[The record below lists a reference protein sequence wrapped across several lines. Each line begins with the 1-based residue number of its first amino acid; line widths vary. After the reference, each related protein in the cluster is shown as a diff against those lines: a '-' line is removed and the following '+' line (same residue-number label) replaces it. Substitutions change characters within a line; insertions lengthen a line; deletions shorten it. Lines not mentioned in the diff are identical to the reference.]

1 MSKEKDNRRNL
12 IADHEGEP
20 GIFGREGRS
29 RESNRLRCSVFFFVC
44 ARSIWF
50 STNVLFTGL
59 PRSSRPYFLFLFFLC
74 YQSYRQ
80 QRLATFSRFPWWNI
94 SKSRVSIFI
103 LISAI
108 VLPGKRSVINTVNN
122 FSNMVAC
129 FAAGYVFKFGWGNKN
144 WIYFVIFLVIEI
156 REKDNMFIL
165 HISQKR
171 RPYTNPSESRIS
183 CGKNIDA
190 S

>member
-1 MSKEKDNRRNL
+1 M
-12 IADHEGEP
+12 
-20 GIFGREGRS
+20 F
-29 RESNRLRCSVFFFVC
+29 CFVFVC

-50 STNVLFTGL
+50 STNVMFTGL